1 MRKHARL
8 IALLTA
14 FATATGPALAQITP
28 IMPTWQVGLEAE
40 ATVVALDAREDVG
53 ALVATGSWLE
63 AFTPQG
69 SSRWGH
75 AAPAGSQWR
84 DAVLRQDGGAWVLE
98 VASEPSAGVPS
109 RWAMLLHR
117 IGPDGTTRERRPLGT
132 TPYGRPEEQGR
143 LLPSSDDG
151 VVVLSTQPGNFSL
164 VMSYERYDRDG
175 QPLNGAAQDASLR
188 PVLEAM
194 RILPDGGVSYVTRSA
209 DSGRI
214 DLKRIDRHGALSGW
228 YAPGDGE
235 HAVIAIEPDGTAS
248 ALVTSPGRGARRES
262 IDLLGY
268 ASAEVAVPALPLDIE
283 LKAVSPF
290 IGGRQVAAYRS
301 AGTGHL
307 AVVDRRGRV
316 ASSRAFDTGSS
327 AHIVTSALG
336 MLATDEDTR
345 DADAELLSTTDL
357 TTLARF
363 RLTGSARA
371 TAGDVTPGMWRML
384 DSGIVYGVSDMID
397 AGNVRGPAIAR
408 FDVSMPGPCAGPQRP
423 AVASMPRPSTADP
436 RGPGA
441 QVACAPPRPSAAPPA
456 SPRSA
461 PVR

>member
-1 MRKHARL
+1 MRKHARA
-8 IALLTA
+8 IALLAA
-14 FATATGPALAQITP
+14 FAAAIGPAQAQVTP

-40 ATVVALDAREDVG
+40 ATVVALDAREGVG
-53 ALVATGSWLE
+53 ALVASGSWLE

-84 DAVLRQDGGAWVLE
+84 DAVLRSDGGAWALE
-98 VASEPSAGVPS
+98 VAKEPSAGTFPE
-109 RWAMLLHR
+109 WAMALHR
-117 IGPDGTTRERRPLGT
+117 IGADGATRERRPIGT
-132 TPYGRPEEQGR
+132 TPYGRPAEQGR
-143 LLPSSDDG
+143 LLLAPDDG
-151 VVVLSTQPGNFSL
+151 VVELLTRRGSFSL
-164 VMSYERYDRDG
+164 MVGYGRYDRDG
-175 QPLNGAAQDASLR
+175 QPLHGAGQDVSSR

-194 RILPDGGVSYVTRSA
+194 RILPDDGVSYVTRSA
-209 DSGRI
+209 DSGRTVLI
-214 DLKRIDRHGALSGW
+214 RLHRQGSLSGG
-228 YAPGDGE
+228 YAPGDDE

-248 ALVTSPGRGARRES
+248 ALVMSPGYGTRRES
-262 IDLLGY
+262 IDLLGFP
-268 ASAEVAVPALPLDIE
+268 SAAVAVPALPSDIE
-283 LKAVSPF
+283 LKALSPF
-290 IGGRQVAAYRS
+290 VGGRQVAAYQS

-363 RLTGSARA
+363 RLIGSARA
-371 TAGDVTPGMWRML
+371 TAGDVTPGIWRML

-408 FDVSMPGPCAGPQRP
+408 FDVSMPGPCAGPLRP
-423 AVASMPRPSTADP
+423 AVASMPRPSTAEP
-436 RGPGA
+436 RVPGA
-441 QVACAPPRPSAAPPA
+441 QIACTPPRPSAAPPA
-456 SPRSA
+456 SPRSG